1 MFSYNLASTKQI
13 ILFLFD
19 LMYSNFFTNLYH
31 STNIKKQAGH
41 SGVVVVVGG
50 GGGGGGISQS
60 MCSFSD
66 KSLIADGP
74 VTNLLD
80 YYGTGLAILFTNKED
95 LLLGKKKKNYLG
107 NCSFKNQNTQ
117 EVTFFLFSTP
127 VIFKMILDHQN
138 MK

>member
-1 MFSYNLASTKQI
+1 
-13 ILFLFD
+13 
-19 LMYSNFFTNLYH
+19 MYSNFFTNLYH

-41 SGVVVVVGG
+41 SGVVV
-50 GGGGGGISQS
+50 GGGGGISQS

-95 LLLGKKKKNYLG
+95 LLLRKKEKKISWKLQFQKSKHTSSY
-107 NCSFKNQNTQ
+107 FRY
-117 EVTFFLFSTP
+117 FSTP